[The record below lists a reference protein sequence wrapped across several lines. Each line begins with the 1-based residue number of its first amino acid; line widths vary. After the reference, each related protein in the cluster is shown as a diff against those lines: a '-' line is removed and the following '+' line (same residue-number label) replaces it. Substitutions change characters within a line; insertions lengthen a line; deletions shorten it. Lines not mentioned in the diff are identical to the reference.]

1 MKHPTTDPSSP
12 PSSLWER
19 SSLVRFF
26 RWLFSGRVLRRIVLG
41 VAWVAA
47 LIALAYGVE
56 NWRGRR
62 AWNQYRTQLEARG
75 VQLDLAAL
83 IPAPVADDRNM
94 ADTPFIRSWFDRH
107 TTWDKRWNDDFEIAE
122 MPKRDPKA
130 SPDGWQSV
138 DLSQWAW
145 SLQVA
150 ANNRLESQKYPVR
163 KSRAVDDSIIDAAF
177 PSRALAAA
185 AVLEGLKSSEARLA
199 ELREA
204 GRRPE
209 ARYPV
214 VYDLNN
220 PWGILLP
227 HLGGV
232 RRACLRLQVRACARL
247 ALNDSA
253 GALDDVL
260 LSLTLVDSLKSEPF
274 LISSLVRISCMQI
287 ALQPVWEGLA
297 DRQWSDVQLST
308 LQTRLS
314 SYDFLGDWNR
324 SLEAER
330 AAALLTADLIG
341 RGTYRL
347 SQLGHEAPSRPPDLW
362 GEVFPDVAERFAPRG
377 WYQLEKVN
385 YCRWLDRQTAGVLDE
400 KARRVSPVRI
410 AANTRELEDEIASG
424 RLYFGSFPG
433 VLRHVLLATQLLP
446 GLSGL
451 PLKMSSAQT
460 AVEEAAIACALERY
474 RLAEGSYPEAL
485 TALVPKFLAQLPTDL
500 LTGKS
505 YRYRRRDDGGF
516 VLYSVGWNEKD
527 DQGVPGKDPFDSVT
541 GDWVWE
547 YPKR

>member
-26 RWLFSGRVLRRIVLG
+26 RWLFSARVLRRTVLG
-41 VAWVAA
+41 VAWIAA
-47 LIALAYGVE
+47 LITLAYGVE

-75 VQLDLAAL
+75 AQLDLAAL
-83 IPAPVADDRNM
+83 IPAPVPDDRNM
-94 ADTPFIRSWFDRH
+94 AATPLIQSWFDRS
-107 TTWDKRWNDDFEIAE
+107 DNFGGRWNDDFETA
-122 MPKRDPKA
+122 DQ
-130 SPDGWQSV
+130 GWRNSKNSFGLRRHL
-138 DLSQWAW
+138 DLSRLAW
-145 SLQVA
+145 SLQA
-150 ANNRLESQKYPVR
+150 AATNQA
-163 KSRAVDDSIIDAAF
+163 KSPKRGSSVVDDSIIDAAF
-177 PSRALAAA
+177 ASRSAAA
-185 AVLEGLKSSEARLA
+185 TAVLQGLQSSQARLA

-214 VYDLNN
+214 IYDLNN

-232 RRACLRLQVRACARL
+232 RGACQRLQVRACANL
-247 ALNDSA
+247 ALNDSV
-253 GALDDVL
+253 GALEDVL

-274 LISSLVRISCMQI
+274 LIASLVRMSCMQI

-297 DRQWSDVQLST
+297 DQRWSDVQLST

-314 SYDFLGDWNR
+314 GYKFLGDWNR
-324 SLEAER
+324 SLETER
-330 AAALLTADLIG
+330 AATLLTADLLG
-341 RGTYRL
+341 RGKYRV
-347 SQLGHEAPSRPPDLW
+347 SQLGDGAAGGPPVLWVEGFLEA
-362 GEVFPDVAERFAPRG
+362 AERLAPRG

-385 YCRWLDRQTAGVLDE
+385 YCRLLDRQTAGVLDE

-410 AANTRELEDEIASG
+410 AANAREMEDEIASG
-424 RLYFGSFPG
+424 RLNGSFPG
-433 VLRHVLLATQLLP
+433 FLRHVLLATQLLP

-460 AVEEAAIACALERY
+460 AVDQAALGCALERY

-485 TALVPKFLAQLPTDL
+485 TALVPKFVAQLPTDL
-500 LTGKS
+500 LTGES
-505 YRYRRRDDGGF
+505 YRYRRTDDGGF

-527 DQGVPGKDPFDSVT
+527 DQGVPGKVPFDPES

>member
-1 MKHPTTDPSSP
+1 MKHPTTDPSAP

-26 RWLFSGRVLRRIVLG
+26 RWLFSGRILRRIALG
-41 VAWVAA
+41 AAWVAA

-75 VQLDLAAL
+75 AQLELAAL
-83 IPAPVADDRNM
+83 IPAPVSDDQNM
-94 ADTPFIRSWFDRH
+94 AATPLIQSWFDRNS
-107 TTWDKRWNDDFEIAE
+107 TWDERWYDNFGNTYRQR
-122 MPKRDPKA
+122 KDPNA
-130 SPDGWQSV
+130 SSGSWGHL

-145 SLQVA
+145 SLQEA
-150 ANNRLESQKYPVR
+150 AMNREKSPKYPQR
-163 KSRAVDDSIIDAAF
+163 KSGPIADAAIDAAF
-177 PSRALAAA
+177 PSRPLAAA
-185 AVLEGLKSSEARLA
+185 AVLRELQSNEAQLA

-214 VYDLNN
+214 SYDLDN

-227 HLGGV
+227 HLSGV
-232 RRACLRLQVRACARL
+232 RGACRRLQLRACAEL
-247 ALNDSA
+247 AIGDSA

-260 LSLTLVDSLKSEPF
+260 LSLRLVDSLKSEPF
-274 LISSLVRISCMQI
+274 LISSLVRIACMQI

-297 DRQWSDVQLST
+297 DRHWSDAQLSR

-314 SYDFLGDWNR
+314 GYEFLGDWNR
-324 SLEAER
+324 SLETER
-330 AAALLTADLIG
+330 AATLLSADLLE
-341 RGTYRL
+341 RGKYRV
-347 SQLGHEAPSRPPDLW
+347 SQLGDAAAGGPPDLW
-362 GEVFPDVAERFAPRG
+362 GEGFLEVAERLAPRG

-385 YCRWLDRQTAGVLDE
+385 YCRLLDRQTAGVLDE
-400 KARRVSPVRI
+400 KRRRISPARI
-410 AANTRELEDEIASG
+410 AANTRELEADIASG
-424 RLYFGSFPG
+424 RLNGNLHGF
-433 VLRHVLLATQLLP
+433 LRHVLLATQLLP

-460 AVEEAAIACALERY
+460 AVDEAALACALERY
-474 RLAEGSYPEAL
+474 RLAHGSYPEAL
-485 TALVPKFLAQLPTDL
+485 AALVPKFVAQLPTDL
-500 LTGKS
+500 LTGES
-505 YRYRRRDDGGF
+505 YRYRRTEDGAF

-527 DQGVPGKDPFDSVT
+527 DQGVPGKVPFDPES